1 MVTPPEMEKQEIGGA
16 TGSASSHRNLVSQKH
31 TTLKTSKQKQ
41 ANKSKQT
48 KASKQKQANKSK
60 RIKASKQKTSK
71 QKQANKINKQH
82 KKR

>member
-41 ANKSKQT
+41 ANKSK
-48 KASKQKQANKSK
+48 